1 MTANNTPTHR
11 RTNTKHEFEALPE
24 FDKAMRHL
32 ITVPKEV
39 VDKKMAEDQAKKK
52 RKK

>member
-1 MTANNTPTHR
+1 MTKKAVVPRVNKSR
-11 RTNTKHEFEALPE
+11 HEFEALPE

-32 ITVPKEV
+32 ITVPKET
-39 VDKKMAEDQAKKK
+39 VDKKMAAEQAKKK